1 MIIVAVFRIK
11 VQNDFSLKI
20 LDICFHCLLV
30 FSVACKNSTSVRFSF
45 LLSKLLLLSG
55 NFMIFLLSLM
65 SYIYII
71 IPLGKGFKW
80 SLSVLDGPFK
90 SKVLALAPRNVFPSL
105 YYFFS
110 FCNSQ
115 LKPKNPPGRLPSL
128 SLFWKFPWQAEAVSY
143 AQHPFVIPCGHNQIV
158 PLTFPL
164 LIYFLSIHF
173 SPGIPETMWKL
184 GWLWSAYLL
193 SMMCNQ

>member
-30 FSVACKNSTSVRFSF
+30 FSVACKNSTSIRFSF
-45 LLSKLLLLSG
+45 LLSKLLLLSW

-105 YYFFS
+105 YYFFL
-110 FCNSQ
+110 F
-115 LKPKNPPGRLPSL
+115 
-128 SLFWKFPWQAEAVSY
+128 SLFGILIGRMLKHQIMQYILIFFLNFLIFFLAFRGRGVENVANFSSTESIQLLTGLPFLKIVFVRYNLCTRKFTYFKCIIQW
-143 AQHPFVIPCGHNQIV
+143 
-158 PLTFPL
+158 L
-164 LIYFLSIHF
+164 LVNL
-173 SPGIPETMWKL
+173 
-184 GWLWSAYLL
+184 
-193 SMMCNQ
+193 

>member
-1 MIIVAVFRIK
+1 MKICGFVGSTTALY
-11 VQNDFSLKI
+11 SL
-20 LDICFHCLLV
+20 LFEDPQSLTGRPSRSWQGRPPHPTTPAPSHPQHGHPEFFMALRTCQGSAH
-30 FSVACKNSTSVRFSF
+30 
-45 LLSKLLLLSG
+45 LLSG
-55 NFMIFLLSLM
+55 SLL
-65 SYIYII
+65 
-71 IPLGKGFKW
+71 
-80 SLSVLDGPFK
+80 
-90 SKVLALAPRNVFPSL
+90 PSPS
-105 YYFFS
+105 YFFS

-128 SLFWKFPWQAEAVSY
+128 SLFWKFPWQAVSY